1 LITSESIARL
11 FLPAVRAAGL
21 VIAVAACLAQAGCVQ
36 RRMTIRTN
44 PPGAMVYVDEHPI
57 GLSPISTNFTY
68 YGTRQIRLVKDGYET
83 RTIKQPVSPPWYEI
97 PPLDFIAENF
107 VPGEIRDQHVFDYP
121 LTPQRLVPEDEVRG
135 RAEELRRQTR
145 SAAGVQ
151 PNGLAGTAPGAPYP
165 GTAPG
170 GLVAPSPGLLAPPAA
185 PGLVTPPATPGP
197 ELAPG
202 PAPVGPSPYPV
213 MPPDGWRGKGQ

>member
-1 LITSESIARL
+1 MITSESIAKL
-11 FLPAVRAAGL
+11 VLPTVRPAGL
-21 VIAVAACLAQAGCVQ
+21 LIAVAACLALTGCVQ

-44 PPGAMVYVDEHPI
+44 PPGAMVYVDEHPV

-68 YGTRQIRLVKDGYET
+68 YGTRQVRLVKDGYET

-107 VPGEIRDQHVFDYP
+107 VPGEIRDHHVFDYP

-135 RAEELRRQTR
+135 RAEQLRRQTR

-151 PNGLAGTAPGAPYP
+151 PNGLVGTAPGS
-165 GTAPG
+165 
-170 GLVAPSPGLLAPPAA
+170 LLAPSPGLLAPPAS
-185 PGLVTPPATPGP
+185 PGPMPPPASPGP
-197 ELAPG
+197 DLAPG
-202 PAPVGPSPYPV
+202 PAPVGPSPYPL
-213 MPPDGWRGKGQ
+213 MPADGWRGRGQ